1 MAGLSKY
8 GVEWWIVK
16 LHPIIDKIV
25 AAAVNGEQDEHFWN
39 SVGKVVEPDESGD
52 QLGLNGIGNFFPYLN
67 REKNL
72 KLRDL
77 G

>member
-16 LHPIIDKIV
+16 LLPIIDKIV

-39 SVGKVVEPDESGD
+39 SVVRLLSQMSQGIN
-52 QLGLNGIGNFFPYLN
+52 LG
-67 REKNL
+67 
-72 KLRDL
+72 
-77 G
+77 